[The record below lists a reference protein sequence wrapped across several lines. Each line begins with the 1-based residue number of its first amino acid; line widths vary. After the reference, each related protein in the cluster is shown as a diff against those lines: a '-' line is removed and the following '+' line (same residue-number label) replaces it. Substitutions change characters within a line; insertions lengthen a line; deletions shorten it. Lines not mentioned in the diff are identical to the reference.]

1 VDSTRIDRWLH
12 AVRLAKSR
20 STATDA
26 CASGR
31 VRVNDA
37 VAKPATR
44 VRVGDRVELRVRG
57 TTRSVEVLEV
67 IDRRVGAPI
76 AVRCYSESAP
86 PVTAPDG
93 HRGTPAPV
101 APRERGSGRPTKRD
115 RRELDRLRGRRR

>member
-1 VDSTRIDRWLH
+1 MDATRIDRWLH

-31 VRVNDA
+31 VRINDT
-37 VAKPATR
+37 VAKPATQ
-44 VRVGDRVELRVRG
+44 VRVGDRVEVRARG
-57 TTRSVEVLEV
+57 ATRSVEVLDV

-76 AVRCYSESAP
+76 AAGCYLEQIDPTEVDRPDAVVAPP
-86 PVTAPDG
+86 PVT
-93 HRGTPAPV
+93 
-101 APRERGSGRPTKRD
+101 RERGSGRPTKRD